1 MCFEDSRGALALVTE
16 SRVAGT
22 GMTRARSELEHTW
35 SHGRELMGG
44 ILATPLALLF
54 APHQLPQIPGI
65 YGGEESKLPATVALM
80 HWVVRIQGRQRPEEN
95 D

>member
-1 MCFEDSRGALALVTE
+1 
-16 SRVAGT
+16 
-22 GMTRARSELEHTW
+22 
-35 SHGRELMGG
+35 MGG